1 MIPYQGERRR
11 PPHQRWFR
19 SDGFRELMLAHGW
32 SLHGYAKKWVRDRTM
47 MAIILGE
54 EQGWLLVQFD
64 WKDDFL
70 CEYINAER
78 DLDAQKM
85 RESFHVVKD

>member
-1 MIPYQGERRR
+1 
-11 PPHQRWFR
+11 
-19 SDGFRELMLAHGW
+19 
-32 SLHGYAKKWVRDRTM
+32 M

-78 DLDAQKM
+78 DHDAQKM